1 MHNIGNLIR
10 ERRIALGL
18 TQDELASRVGYKSG
32 TSITRLENER
42 DIPISKLKPIADAL
56 DIDIRV
62 LVGWDNETSTE
73 ELIEDYYKLSD
84 ENKRALKRFL
94 AYLVGLQGTQKKD
107 KEK

>member
-94 AYLVGLQGTQKKD
+94 AYLVGLPGTQKKD